1 MKPIK
6 SYLLSLLILGAC
18 QTSVDQLPYYDEPTL
33 TPKWLSSK
41 EVGHR
46 IAPFQFLDQNGR
58 VFTSA
63 QLEET
68 IYVAN
73 FFFTTCPG
81 ICPKMTN
88 NLSLIQRKFSD
99 LKTVQLVSF
108 SVMPWIDT
116 VAQLHAYAEQ
126 MDINDQ
132 KWHLLT
138 GQAEEI
144 YTLAR
149 SSFFA
154 EASAGIT
161 KTTSDFLHTENVILV
176 DGFGHI
182 RGVYNG
188 TLALEMERLEEDI
201 LNLLKENLNQ
211 I

>member
-6 SYLLSLLILGAC
+6 FYFTSLLILIAC
-18 QTSVDQLPYYDEPTL
+18 QTSEEKLPYYDEPNL
-33 TPKWLSSK
+33 TPKWIALP
-41 EVGHR
+41 EVSHQ
-46 IAPFQFLDQNGR
+46 IAPFQFLDQEGR
-58 VFTSA
+58 TFTSD
-63 QLEET
+63 QLDGQ

-73 FFFTTCPG
+73 FFFTTCPS

-88 NLSLIQRKFSD
+88 NLSLIQESFADNQS
-99 LKTVQLVSF
+99 VQLVSF
-108 SVMPWIDT
+108 SVMPWVDS
-116 VAQLHAYAEQ
+116 VAQLHAYADQ
-126 MDINDQ
+126 MDINEQ
-132 KWHLLT
+132 QWHLLT

-149 SSFFA
+149 RSFFA
-154 EASAGIT
+154 EASAGIA
-161 KTTSDFLHTENVILV
+161 KSANDFLHTENVILV

-201 LNLLKENLNQ
+201 KSLLKENTNQ